1 MDFKD
6 IKVTEILKIEDVELY
21 HTHGDKAERLQKG
34 ALSLLYAEEYNW
46 YILKINEWNYGL
58 NKDIPLLASNQE
70 KDAIRAYVLAD
81 LEGYFVIKI
90 LGGTYGNLDRL
101 DTILKQSTQ
110 FAHKEGAEGHGL
122 PVSIEHGALKVKR
135 IMSEGDALHS
145 AEPFSVAHTVY
156 SGGKAARGM
165 MINTAEIVSVGLVK
179 FGDYLQTNVLPK
191 QQEKKID
198 PKTVKRM
205 NWVNSATGMANSMST
220 FYIKGLMNFS
230 KSIAQKIEAKFEKK
244 KFEKEVAQIQ
254 AEHEQNMMQKK
265 QPEDV
270 RFTGNVIHAS
280 LHAGIGLWHGMVE
293 ALDIIREGFTKATT
307 GVVTHS
313 YGQGAGELFEAGVGI
328 VGNVGLP
335 GKRYFKIANR
345 INNLTKA

>member
-6 IKVTEILKIEDVELY
+6 IKVIEILRIEEVELY
-21 HTHGDKAERLQKG
+21 RTHEDKANCLQKG
-34 ALSLLYAEEYNW
+34 PLSLLYSEEYNW

-58 NKDIPLLASNQE
+58 NKDIPLLASDQE

-81 LEGYFVIKI
+81 IDGYFVIKI
-90 LGGTYGNLDRL
+90 ESGTYGDLDRL
-101 DTILKQSTQ
+101 DIILKQHTQ
-110 FAHKEGAEGHGL
+110 FAYKEGPDGHGL
-122 PVSIEHGALKVKR
+122 PVSIEHGAVKVKR
-135 IMSEGDALHS
+135 VMSEGEVHS
-145 AEPFSVAHTVY
+145 SNEPFSVAHTVY
-156 SGGKAARGM
+156 SGGKAAREM
-165 MINTAEIVSVGLVK
+165 VVNTAEVISVGLVK

-198 PKTVKRM
+198 PKTMKRM
-205 NWVNSATGMANSMST
+205 NWINSATGMANSMST
-220 FYIKGLMNFS
+220 FYIKGLMNLS

-254 AEHEQNMMQKK
+254 AEHEQNMMQNKK
-265 QPEDV
+265 PEDV
-270 RFTGNVIHAS
+270 NFTGNVFHAS
-280 LHAGIGLWHGMVE
+280 LHAGIGLWHGMAE

-307 GVVTHS
+307 GVITHS

-345 INNLTKA
+345 INNLSKA